1 MSTTTDRP
9 RTDAAMT
16 DWHIRVPAPA
26 EIPTFMTPIAL
37 AFAEDPTQAEVDD
50 WLKLLEPDRWLGAF
64 EDPSSEV
71 VAGCAAAVSLRL
83 TVPGGEVAAAGVT
96 GVGVRPDHRRRG
108 ILTAL
113 MRRQLADVHE
123 RGEPVAVLW
132 ASEGAIYQRFGY
144 GLAAM
149 DGFFEVAVARTT
161 YAQSRPPEGR
171 VRIVSEAESADLLPP
186 IYEAMRAQTPG
197 ALSRSEAW
205 WLDGVLADPEYS
217 RRGASSKFRV
227 VYEAEG
233 AAEGYAIYRVKD
245 EWDHRGPRY
254 VLEVREAV
262 TTTARALRGLWRYL
276 FDVDLVRT
284 VKANRVPL
292 PTPLQHVLAEP
303 RALGLVANDGLWL
316 RLVDLPAA
324 LQARRYGAA
333 DRIVLE
339 VSDDLCP
346 RNAGRWLVRTTGELG
361 AAVADVSRTHEPAD
375 LVLDTADLAAI
386 YLGGTRPADLAA
398 AGRIEARTPAA
409 LDRASAMFASA
420 RSPWCVM
427 MF

>member
-1 MSTTTDRP
+1 
-9 RTDAAMT
+9 MT

-37 AFAEDPTQAEVDD
+37 AFAEDPTPAEIDD

-71 VAGCAAAVSLRL
+71 VTGCASAVSLRL

-108 ILTAL
+108 ILSAL

-123 RGEPVAVLW
+123 RGELVAVLW

-149 DGFFEVAVARTT
+149 DGIFEVAVARTA
-161 YAQSRPPEGR
+161 YARSRPPEGR
-171 VRIVSEAESADLLPP
+171 VRIVSEAESADLIPP

-217 RRGASSKFRV
+217 RRGASAKFRV
-227 VYEAEG
+227 VYEAAG

-292 PTPLQHVLAEP
+292 PTPLQHLLAEP

-324 LQARRYGAA
+324 LQARRYGVA
-333 DRIVLE
+333 DSIVLE

-346 RNAGRWLVRTTGELG
+346 RNAGRWLVRTTGESG
-361 AAVADVSRTHEPAD
+361 AAVADVSRTHESPD
-375 LVLDTADLAAI
+375 IVLDTADLAAI

-409 LDRASAMFASA
+409 LDRVSAMFASA